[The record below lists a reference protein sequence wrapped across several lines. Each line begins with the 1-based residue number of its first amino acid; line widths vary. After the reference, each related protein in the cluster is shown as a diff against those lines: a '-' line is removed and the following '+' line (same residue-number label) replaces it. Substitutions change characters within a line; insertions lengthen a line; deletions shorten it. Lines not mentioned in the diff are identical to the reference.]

1 MENCINI
8 YNEFLETTNNLTDN
22 DISSLTNNNVNDHLN
37 SFYQSLS
44 NDDLFSVFTMAKIK
58 LFSAK
63 TEETHRV
70 STSLFGEE
78 LTLKQIFNNQS
89 DIIKNKLWELLF
101 NLYIQLERINNNNA
115 DRIALLKDSLK
126 KMRSNTSNS
135 VKNDIFK
142 NVLNADVNNTTSNML
157 DDIIGSFQDVVSN
170 KGNPFESIMG
180 ITEMIT
186 SKYGNMIE
194 NGEVEIDKILGGMGG
209 LLTKGMNGMT
219 GMGEEKKEEPVIIN
233 DEFSTADVD
242 VGKEEDKKAG
252 GMFNFANFAKFAPL
266 AEMVTKINAV
276 KNEDDINALK
286 KDMDNFME
294 KELKVDMS
302 QYKGN
307 MEKLEKQLE
316 EAKFK
321 DKVVEVVDMVEP
333 TEYTE
338 HTEHTEHM
346 EHLEHLD

>member
-8 YNEFLETTNNLTDN
+8 YNEFLENVHNLTGN
-22 DISSLTNNNVNDHLN
+22 DTTSFNNNIDERVNLFYKSLTNN
-37 SFYQSLS
+37 
-44 NDDLFSVFTMAKIK
+44 DLFTIFTMSKIK

-63 TEETHRV
+63 TEETHLV

-78 LTLKQIFNNQS
+78 LTLKQVFNNQT

-115 DRIALLKDSLK
+115 DRIAVLKESLK
-126 KMRSNTSNS
+126 KMRQNTSNN

-142 NVLNADVNNTTSNML
+142 NVLNADVNNTTNNML
-157 DDIIGSFQDVVSN
+157 DDIIGSFQDVVAN

-186 SKYGNMIE
+186 SKYGNKIE

-209 LLTKGMNGMT
+209 LLGKGLSGMG

-242 VGKEEDKKAG
+242 VGKQEEEKKPG
-252 GMFNFANFAKFAPL
+252 GMFNFAKLAPL

-276 KNEDDINALK
+276 KTEDDINALK
-286 KDMDNFME
+286 KDMDSFME

-302 QYKGN
+302 QYKEN
-307 MEKLEKQLE
+307 MEKLEKKLE
-316 EAKFK
+316 EAKLK
-321 DKVVEVVDMVEP
+321 DKVVESVPSMEPIEPMEP
-333 TEYTE
+333 TEPTE
-338 HTEHTEHM
+338 Q
-346 EHLEHLD
+346 LD